1 MGTVYRT
8 GRREEFTF
16 FEETR
21 NILDLSS
28 TIDILKWISKN
39 CFWIKTVNDFYHA
52 IFTVT
57 EATGLED
64 TGFFFDNIVV
74 RSALFCPPIHTKESN
89 HNWQF
94 YVFQNRNNWQKYWD
108 QKDLKRDLYLA
119 FCGECGN
126 PALECLN
133 QTKAIPRP
141 WLSSLCLQCK
151 NMSLIFIQTEP
162 APGLNYLAVEDT
174 KKNSEVIPVF
184 GSHWHWDLNQSTCK
198 CCN

>member
-1 MGTVYRT
+1 MGVSCDAIVNRSRYLFIENKQDLFWAWIQINGRVKYTSCPQDWLVVRNLWYVGTVYRT

-64 TGFFFDNIVV
+64 TEFFFDNIVV

-94 YVFQNRNNWQKYWD
+94 YVFQNRNNW
-108 QKDLKRDLYLA
+108 
-119 FCGECGN
+119 
-126 PALECLN
+126 
-133 QTKAIPRP
+133 
-141 WLSSLCLQCK
+141 
-151 NMSLIFIQTEP
+151 
-162 APGLNYLAVEDT
+162 
-174 KKNSEVIPVF
+174 
-184 GSHWHWDLNQSTCK
+184 
-198 CCN
+198 